1 MSLDSQAAAWN
12 LRDLGLADRP
22 VGQAV
27 RPSFEVALVAVS
39 PAASSAGLPVSVVV
53 PAGAE
58 AFRQRIRGF
67 IAGSVIPLE
76 QEAFVSRVDD
86 ALRIRLQDAARAA
99 GVLAPQA
106 PAEFGGGGADFL
118 TTALLLEEA
127 GYSPLGPLA
136 MNCAAPDEG
145 NMHLLAMIGSAG
157 QQERYLRPL
166 VAGQVRSCF
175 AMTEPPPGAGSDPAA
190 LRSTA
195 RRTGGGWVL
204 NGDKHSSPARTAP
217 GSRSSWPAPRGPAP
231 RRARPC
237 SWSTRI
243 IPAGRSG
250 SGCAPST
257 RAPSAGTATCGCGIC
272 SSPDDAVLGEA
283 GRGFAYAQVRLVPAR
298 LTHCMRWLG
307 AAQRAHDMA
316 LRRAAGR
323 ELFGAPLGSLGMAQQ
338 LIADNEIELAAS
350 RALLWQTVAQV
361 AQGTKGTEE
370 SSRAKVFISEATGR
384 IVDRAVQ
391 LAGGAGVTEES
402 VIGRIYADIRAFRIY
417 DGPSEATGPPS
428 RAGPW
433 PGSSGPLRDGADRL
447 SGHPASRAW
456 PARVAAQCAR
466 DRRVPGHR
474 AARSRSGSRQR
485 ASA

>member
-1 MSLDSQAAAWN
+1 
-12 LRDLGLADRP
+12 
-22 VGQAV
+22 
-27 RPSFEVALVAVS
+27 VAVS

-58 AFRQRIRGF
+58 AFRQRVRAF
-67 IAGSVIPLE
+67 IAGSVIPVE
-76 QEAFVSRVDD
+76 QEAFVSGVDD

-136 MNCAAPDEG
+136 TNCAAPDEG
-145 NMHLLAMIGSAG
+145 NMHLLAMTGSAG

-190 LRSTA
+190 LRCTA

-204 NGDKHSSPARTAP
+204 NGDKQFITGADGAGFAIVMARAEGPGAP
-217 GSRSSWPAPRGPAP
+217 EGATMFLVDADNPGWQVGDRMR
-231 RRARPC
+231 
-237 SWSTRI
+237 TI
-243 IPAGRSG
+243 D
-250 SGCAPST
+250 
-257 RAPSAGTATCGCGIC
+257 AGTVGGHCHVRLRDLFVPG
-272 SSPDDAVLGEA
+272 DAVLGEA

-307 AAQRAHDMA
+307 AAQRAHDVA
-316 LRRAAGR
+316 LRRTAGR
-323 ELFGAPLGSLGMAQQ
+323 QLFGAPLGSLGLAQQ

-417 DGPSEATGPPS
+417 DGPSEA
-428 RAGPW
+428 
-433 PGSSGPLRDGADRL
+433 
-447 SGHPASRAW
+447 
-456 PARVAAQCAR
+456 
-466 DRRVPGHR
+466 HR
-474 AARSRSGSRQR
+474 ASIARR
-485 ASA
+485 ALARIQQAPG